1 MKVLN
6 AARIASEW
14 HAKQRRKGA
23 AAEPYVNHLIE
34 VADLVAAVGA
44 AEDIVCAALLHDAIE
59 DQDVSAAM
67 IADRFGPYVASL
79 VCEVTDDK
87 ALPKAERKAAQ
98 IAAAPHLSP
107 GAKLIKLADKISN
120 VRSIASSPPADWP
133 LQRRLDYIEFCCR
146 VVAGLRGANAVL
158 EETFDLD
165 ARAAWEASRSEIG
178 SMSAASRGL
187 DSVSGATG

>member
-1 MKVLN
+1 MKVLK

-14 HAKQRRKGA
+14 HATQRRKGA

-44 AEDIVCAALLHDAIE
+44 AEDIICAALLHDAIE
-59 DQDVSAAM
+59 DQGVSAAM
-67 IADRFGPYVASL
+67 IADRFGHCVASL

-120 VRSIASSPPADWP
+120 VRSVAASPPADWSP
-133 LQRRLDYIEFCCR
+133 RRRDDYVEFCCL
-146 VVAGLRGANAVL
+146 VVAGLRGANTALEDMFDEAVRS
-158 EETFDLD
+158 
-165 ARAAWEASRSEIG
+165 ARMVSPPEVASESV
-178 SMSAASRGL
+178 ASL
-187 DSVSGATG
+187 